1 MAWWEPQDALQPPLW
16 RNRQQAGAALA
27 RRLEEWRGHP
37 EALVVGL
44 PRGGVVV
51 AAAMARELR
60 LPLASWAVRKL
71 AHPSAP
77 ELAVGAIAPGGVLL
91 WNQPYLQQ
99 LHLDPPLRR
108 RLIAEQDQ
116 ELHRR
121 QRLYGDPVVSTL
133 RDRPLLVVD
142 DGVATGLTVRAVL
155 QSLRQAGPTRLVLAV
170 PVIDQRVLNKLQPLV
185 DQLVAL
191 AVVDDLI
198 AVGQWYEEFEPVED
212 QQVLNLLAEGRQ
224 VQH

>member
-1 MAWWEPQDALQPPLW
+1 
-16 RNRQQAGAALA
+16 
-27 RRLEEWRGHP
+27 
-37 EALVVGL
+37 
-44 PRGGVVV
+44 VVV

-121 QRLYGDPVVSTL
+121 QRLYGDPAVSTL

-142 DGVATGLTVRAVL
+142 DGVATGLTVRAAL
-155 QSLRQAGPTRLVLAV
+155 QSLRQSGPTRLVLAV

-185 DQLVAL
+185 DQLMAL

-224 VQH
+224 VQR